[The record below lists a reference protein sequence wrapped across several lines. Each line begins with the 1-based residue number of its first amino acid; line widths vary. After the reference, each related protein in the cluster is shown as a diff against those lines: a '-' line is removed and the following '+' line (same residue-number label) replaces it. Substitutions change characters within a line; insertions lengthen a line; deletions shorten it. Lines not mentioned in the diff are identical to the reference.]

1 MKKIILLL
9 LLSTTIF
16 AENKPDFSVVDT
28 DGKFHTDKTTNGKFL
43 VVNFW
48 ATWCPPCIKEMPE
61 FVDFYEKYSDK
72 VEILGFDY
80 EDISIQKSQDFTDGF
95 MINYPIISM
104 KNQRDEFE
112 KFKVQF
118 LPTSFIYDKNG
129 VLIKE
134 HTGDLNSKQL
144 QEIMEIK

>member
-9 LLSTTIF
+9 LLSTAIF
-16 AENKPDFSVVDT
+16 AENKPDFSVIDT
-28 DGKFHTDKTTNGKFL
+28 DGKVHTAKSTNDKFL
-43 VVNFW
+43 VINFW

-61 FVDFYEKYSDK
+61 FVDFYEKYNDK

-104 KNQRDEFE
+104 QNNKDEFK

-134 HTGDLNSKQL
+134 HTGDLNAKQL
-144 QEIMEIK
+144 QEIMGLK